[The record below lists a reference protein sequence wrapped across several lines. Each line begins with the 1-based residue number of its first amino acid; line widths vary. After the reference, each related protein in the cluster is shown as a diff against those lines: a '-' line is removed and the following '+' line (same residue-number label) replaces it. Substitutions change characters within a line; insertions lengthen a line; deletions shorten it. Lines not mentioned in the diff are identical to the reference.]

1 MCGIVGFT
9 APGQDPAAAKQIVQ
23 GMADLI
29 RHRGPDGEGCYAD
42 GTAALGHRR
51 LSVID
56 LAGGGQPML
65 NEDGTLVVVFNGEIY
80 NYKTLRARLQQRGH
94 TFATDS
100 DTEVLLHGYEEWG
113 RDLPC
118 RLRGMFA
125 FAVWDRTRGTL
136 FCARDLF
143 GIKPLCYYKKGETLL
158 FASEIKAFLAHPAF
172 EKRLNEARLPDWLS
186 MEYLPDAETLF
197 TGVYELP
204 PAHTLTWQAGRVT
217 LARYAAPRF
226 RAKRGRSLRAWARE
240 IGDAVAESADAH
252 RIADVEV
259 GCFLS
264 GGVDSSLITCEMARR
279 QPAVQCFSVGYAE
292 EAYSELPAA
301 RAAAQALGVP
311 LTETTV
317 TADDFF
323 GATRAIQWY
332 LDEPMP
338 NPAEVPLYFLCRT
351 ARQRVKVVLSGEG
364 ADELFGGYNIYR
376 DPFTARWYDR
386 LPPWLRAGLG
396 AAASLLPPARGV
408 NFLVRRGMSLEERYF
423 GPTAL
428 FNEREKRRLLA
439 DYAGDGDPMFLT
451 EAIWDATEGLDP
463 VTRMQQVDLNLW
475 LAGDILLKADKM
487 SMAHSLEL
495 RVPFLDREVWALA
508 AALPAAAK
516 ADARTTKIALRRAA
530 ARTLPAASA
539 ARKKLGFP
547 VPVRDWL
554 RQEPYTSRVRAVF
567 SRPAAAEFFDPR
579 ALHSML
585 NQHLHGGDCW
595 RQIWCVYSFLIWY
608 EQFFGA

>member
-1 MCGIVGFT
+1 MCGIAGFI
-9 APGQDPAAAKQIVQ
+9 AGHGAANAAALAPMLARI
-23 GMADLI
+23 A
-29 RHRGPDGEGCYAD
+29 HRGPDGQGTFVEGP
-42 GTAALGHRR
+42 AALGHCR
-51 LSVID
+51 LAIID
-56 LAGGGQPML
+56 LEGGAQPL
-65 NEDGTLVVVFNGEIY
+65 YSEDKNLVVVFNGEIY
-80 NYKTLRARLQQRGH
+80 NYRALTAELTALGH
-94 TFATDS
+94 TFATRT
-100 DTEVLLHGYEEWG
+100 DTEVLLHGWEQWG
-113 RDLPC
+113 RELLP

-125 FAVWDRTRGTL
+125 FALWDRRAGVL
-136 FCARDLF
+136 FCARDMF
-143 GIKPLCYYKKGETLL
+143 GIKPLYYCRCADGTLL
-158 FASEIKAFLAHPAF
+158 FASEIKAFLDHPSFA
-172 EKRLNEARLPDWLS
+172 KRLNTAQLPLYLS
-186 MEYLPDAETLF
+186 CQYSPGRDTFFAGVQKLLPGHFLEFSDGIVRTTRWVQPAF
-197 TGVYELP
+197 LP
-204 PAHTLTWQAGRVT
+204 
-217 LARYAAPRF
+217 
-226 RAKRGRSLRAWARE
+226 
-240 IGDAVAESADAH
+240 GDAPVSPAEIEEVLRGSAAAH
-252 RIADVEV
+252 KVADVEV
-259 GCFLS
+259 AGFLS
-264 GGVDSSLITCEMARR
+264 GGVDSAYLTALARPAR
-279 QPAVQCFSVGYAE
+279 TYTISYAEPKYDESFPARNRVRRISPGEFWDAVPAVQYHMDEPLAD
-292 EAYSELPAA
+292 
-301 RAAAQALGVP
+301 AAAVA
-311 LTETTV
+311 
-317 TADDFF
+317 
-323 GATRAIQWY
+323 
-332 LDEPMP
+332 
-338 NPAEVPLYFLCRT
+338 LYFLNRE
-351 ARQRVKVVLSGEG
+351 AAKDVKVVLSGEG